1 MKREISIFLT
11 GLLTIVASI
20 TSEAETTQLSAG
32 RKGILDKECQSSIK
46 KNKREY
52 KTIRITY
59 PMRSIESNSGPKAV
73 MEISG
78 NWARITTVSN
88 RIDPDMPTQVT
99 YLDYNTGREIKTAL
113 LKGGESI
120 YTIRLFTLNEGLEF
134 LDETEVIAGYECKKA
149 KTVINSNTLEVWYT
163 TGLGMYG
170 SIQPGVAIPDGV
182 VLKVVRNGNLM
193 MEADEIE
200 LLSEGISLE
209 PALQGS
215 ELKASAFNFRI
226 QQSRVIAVNV
236 FDHESIYFRDI
247 PKVTRPDD
255 EKVLRFANGSILLKK
270 VKLPDENRGYSIFTE
285 LSHYSE
291 GDAYDRTGSVFVI
304 PVERERSFFDGLL
317 HGKES
322 LPVYH
327 DKDGKVYEGMVV
339 TGNYLP
345 PLELMRFY
353 TSFGV
358 RGYNHIEVAD
368 YNWPD
373 SVVFRQE
380 VADYASMLKGEVW
393 VGVWIGNYS
402 HDGHNVTL
410 NIKYYPQSDDKAKKV
425 YPLFATVNIM
435 EMAGQAYPENMFRN
449 DSLTVNFTIDK
460 DLKDGYIRYIST
472 GHGGW
477 GGGDEFNPKLNEIF
491 LNGERIM
498 AYTPWREDC
507 GSYREL
513 NPASG
518 NFANGL
524 SSSDL
529 SRSGWC
535 PGTVSYPVYIHVGNL
550 RAGEHQLKVAIPVGD
565 PAANSRSYWCISGAL
580 VGDAD
585 DDSVDGL

>member
-1 MKREISIFLT
+1 MKRAISIFLT
-11 GLLTIVASI
+11 GFLAVVAAIAS
-20 TSEAETTQLSAG
+20 ETTTAQVDAS
-32 RKGILDKECQSSIK
+32 K
-46 KNKREY
+46 KDY

-59 PMRSIESNSGPKAV
+59 PMGPRENASTPKIV
-73 MEISG
+73 MEISEG
-78 NWARITTVSN
+78 WARITTVFN
-88 RIDPDMPTQVT
+88 RIDPEAPVQAT
-99 YLDYNTGREIKTAL
+99 YLDYNSNREIKTAT
-113 LKGGESI
+113 LKGDESI
-120 YTIRLFTLNEGLEF
+120 YTVRAFTMNDGLEF
-134 LDETEVIAGYECKKA
+134 LDETEMIAGYKCKKA
-149 KTVINSNTLEVWYT
+149 KAIINSNTMEIWYT
-163 TGLGMYG
+163 TELGMYG
-170 SIQPGVAIPDGV
+170 SVQPGVAIPEGV
-182 VLKVVRNGNLM
+182 VLKVVRNGNPM
-193 MEADEIE
+193 AVANEVE
-200 LLSEGISLE
+200 LIKRETMLE
-209 PALQGS
+209 PELKGA
-215 ELKASAFNFRI
+215 ELKASAFNYKI

-247 PKVTRPDD
+247 PKVPQL
-255 EKVLRFANGSILLKK
+255 EEGKVLRFANGSILMKK
-270 VKLPDENRGYSIFTE
+270 VELPEENAGYSIFAE

-291 GDAYDRTGSVFVI
+291 GDAYDRTGSIFVI
-304 PVERERSFFDGLL
+304 PTARERSFFDGLL
-317 HGKES
+317 YGKES
-322 LPVYH
+322 LPIYH
-327 DKDGKVYEGMVV
+327 DKERNPYEGMVV
-339 TGNYLP
+339 TNDYLP

-380 VADYASMLKGEVW
+380 VTDYASVLKGEVW
-393 VGVWIGNYS
+393 VGAWIGNYS

-410 NIKYYPQSDDKAKKV
+410 DIKYYPQQESIPKEV
-425 YPLFATVNIM
+425 YPLFTTVNIM

-449 DSLTVNFTIDK
+449 DSLTVNFTVDK

-491 LNGERIM
+491 LNGERII

-507 GSYREL
+507 GSYRER

-535 PGTVSYPVYIHVGNL
+535 PGTVSYPVYIHVGDMK
-550 RAGEHQLKVAIPVGD
+550 AGNHQLKVAIPVGD
-565 PAANSRSYWCISGAL
+565 PAENSRSYWCISGVL
-580 VGDAD
+580 VGE
-585 DDSVDGL
+585 GLR

>member
-1 MKREISIFLT
+1 MKRVISIFLT
-11 GLLTIVASI
+11 GFLTVASMI
-20 TSEAETTQLSAG
+20 AVEATAIQLAANG
-32 RKGILDKECQSSIK
+32 KHVFNGGLQTGTKN
-46 KNKREY
+46 NKRDY

-59 PMRSIESNSGPKAV
+59 PMGSREGTSASKIV
-73 MEISG
+73 MEISE

-88 RIDPDMPTQVT
+88 RRDSDAPVQAT

-113 LKGGESI
+113 LKGDESI
-120 YTIRLFTLNEGLEF
+120 YTVRSFTLNEGLEF
-134 LDETEVIAGYECKKA
+134 QDETEVIAGYKCKKA
-149 KTVINSNTLEVWYT
+149 KTVINSNALEVWYT
-163 TGLGMYG
+163 TELGMYG
-170 SIQPGVAIPDGV
+170 SVQPGVAIPDGV
-182 VLKVVRNGNLM
+182 VLKVIRNGNPVVV
-193 MEADEIE
+193 A
-200 LLSEGISLE
+200 SEVKLISQETALE
-209 PALQGS
+209 PALKGV
-215 ELKASAFNFRI
+215 ELKAPVFNFRI

-247 PKVTRPDD
+247 PKVTRTDE
-255 EKVLRFANGSILLKK
+255 EKVLRFANGSILMRK
-270 VKLPDENRGYSIFTE
+270 VELPEKNAGYSIFAE

-291 GDAYDRTGSVFVI
+291 GDAYDRTGSIFVI
-304 PVERERSFFDGLL
+304 PTGKERSFFDGLL

-322 LPVYH
+322 LPIYY
-327 DKDGKVYEGMVV
+327 DKDGNPYEGMVV
-339 TGNYLP
+339 TDDYFP

-373 SVVFRQE
+373 SVVFKQE
-380 VADYASMLKGEVW
+380 VTDYASLLKGEVW
-393 VGVWIGNYS
+393 VGAWIGNYA
-402 HDGHNVTL
+402 HNGHNVTL
-410 NIKYYPQSDDKAKKV
+410 NIKYYPQSENKVKKV
-425 YPLFATVNIM
+425 YPLFATVNIL
-435 EMAGQAYPENMFRN
+435 EMAGQAYPANMFRN
-449 DSLTVNFTIDK
+449 DSLTVDFKVDK
-460 DLKDGYIRYIST
+460 DIKNGYVRYIST

-491 LNGERIM
+491 LNGKRIM

-535 PGTVSYPVYIHVGNL
+535 PGTVSYPVYIHVGDLN
-550 RAGEHQLKVAIPVGD
+550 AGEHQLKVAIPVGD
-565 PAANSRSYWCISGAL
+565 SSGNSLSYWCISGVL
-580 VGDAD
+580 VGEE
-585 DDSVDGL
+585 DSNSAE